1 MVAAEDHS
9 STTGEVLSPR
19 TLSHSQSQQTL
30 NLDASSSASA
40 SASAPAPALAA
51 PPPEIE
57 STLSRLSA
65 YRNVRGVMVL
75 SRASSPSTSQPQT
88 NGSNHPSSSA
98 SISAGAAGGG
108 GIIQTTGSVFEG
120 DGGRKY
126 AKAVEGIVSSV
137 SKAIGD
143 CEEGDELKFMRIR
156 TKRHEL
162 IITPDD
168 KYLLVVLQDP
178 GQ

>member
-1 MVAAEDHS
+1 MASEEHDYS
-9 STTGEVLSPR
+9 EPSPR
-19 TLSHSQSQQTL
+19 SFTPSQSQQTI
-30 NLDASSSASA
+30 NLDT
-40 SASAPAPALAA
+40 PVTA

-75 SRASSPSTSQPQT
+75 SRAS
-88 NGSNHPSSSA
+88 PSSSSLSHSTQPEVDGAQSLSTTAA
-98 SISAGAAGGG
+98 SSAGAVGG

-120 DGGRKY
+120 EGGRRY
-126 AKAVEGIVSSV
+126 AKAVEGIVSNV
-137 SKAIGD
+137 SKAIGE
-143 CEEGDELKFMRIR
+143 CEAGDELKFLRIR

>member
-1 MVAAEDHS
+1 MSTADHP
-9 STTGEVLSPR
+9 EPSPR
-19 TLSHSQSQQTL
+19 SLTHSQSQQTL
-30 NLDASSSASA
+30 DLDGASGGPL
-40 SASAPAPALAA
+40 AP

-75 SRASSPSTSQPQT
+75 SRASSIASSTS
-88 NGSNHPSSSA
+88 SSSTSA
-98 SISAGAAGGG
+98 STAAHVNGVGATTATEPSAAG

-120 DGGRKY
+120 EGGKKY
-126 AKAVEGIVSSV
+126 ARAVEGIASNV
-137 SKAIGD
+137 SKAIGE

-178 GQ
+178 GR